1 MRQIL
6 APKERNPSTT
16 AAMRRHDELEIRSQ
30 AGDGTS
36 ANAIINHRLG
46 RQGTQRPAH
55 DGEQDVIGGNHARG
69 QSGSRCG

>member
-1 MRQIL
+1 
-6 APKERNPSTT
+6 
-16 AAMRRHDELEIRSQ
+16 MRRHHESQIHSQ

-55 DGEQDVIGGNHARG
+55 DGEQDVIEGNHHED
-69 QSGSRCG
+69 SRVSTWR